1 MDTMHMTPS
10 RRMEG
15 VRAYD
20 RAADAFGVVAWKAP
34 TPKRFVP
41 HVANDL
47 PETAPEPTVGEMLG
61 AIPRWAVVIGGG
73 VVAALMGAMLG
84 GALHI

>member
-1 MDTMHMTPS
+1 MTPS
-10 RRMEG
+10 RRLQG

-20 RAADAFGVVAWKAP
+20 RAADAFEAVSWKPP
-34 TPKRFVP
+34 TAARFTP
-41 HVANDL
+41 HVANDAAA
-47 PETAPEPTVGEMLG
+47 EPEPTVGEMMR
-61 AIPRWAVVIGGG
+61 AIPGWAIVIGGG